1 MVFFSALLSLPFRFS
16 SSPRMAVQFLLFLFC
31 RCFLG
36 FVFKVYVVGPIWG
49 SLAPALGERVCWH
62 DVNISGSHCYI
73 WWFPLLLGTVWL
85 TLPCIPFLF
94 ASVGGFSWLCQQF
107 LSFFA
112 CCMYVFWSLLWF
124 SGHCWA
130 LICSVLFAIVDSRR
144 VLHFIRCLQCEV
156 VLVRHGGGWLF
167 AWLNLFVFGLG
178 HLILFFERLDYLL
191 CFGLIYLVYF
201 FSLSFGLLCSP
212 LVLFNG
218 PWSSNPFA
226 WLRKKKIW
234 ELKYYFS
241 KKKIILATEIWL
253 KNSLNS
259 CIKIFIFLR

>member
-130 LICSVLFAIVDSRR
+130 LICSVLFCYCWLAESSSLYSVPAMWSGAGAAWRWL
-144 VLHFIRCLQCEV
+144 VVCLAQFICIWV
-156 VLVRHGGGWLF
+156 GSFDFIFWATWLF
-167 AWLNLFVFGLG
+167 ALFWVNLFGL
-178 HLILFFERLDYLL
+178 
-191 CFGLIYLVYF
+191 
-201 FSLSFGLLCSP
+201 
-212 LVLFNG
+212 
-218 PWSSNPFA
+218 
-226 WLRKKKIW
+226 
-234 ELKYYFS
+234 
-241 KKKIILATEIWL
+241 
-253 KNSLNS
+253 
-259 CIKIFIFLR
+259 FL